1 MREDKRTFLDRWYIE
16 RPFLDGR
23 YVETWL
29 REHGHMYKYE
39 LAYKGGIAGSTLSK
53 LIAGHVKPHPSTVER
68 LAEAMGVD
76 PAELVVSPDD
86 VPPEIKRKYKRRQ
99 AKIRKYVR
107 KKRWEESNGDAKQG
121 RAYKAKRSFT

>member
-1 MREDKRTFLDRWYIE
+1 MMEDKRTLLDRWYIE
-16 RPFLDGR
+16 RPFLDRR

-39 LAYKGGIAGSTLSK
+39 LAWRAGITGATLSS
-53 LIAGHVKPHPSTVER
+53 LLSGIRKPHPSTVER

-86 VPPEIKRKYKRRQ
+86 VPPEVKRKYKRRQ
-99 AKIRKYVR
+99 SACRKYW
-107 KKRWEESNGDAKQG
+107 KQKRWEEKHGQKKNH
-121 RAYKAKRSFT
+121 